1 MQNQP
6 KKKHIDIEEVIRSK
20 NPRLLKVLPRFLKNY
35 LKRVLHEN
43 DMNLFLDEHGE
54 RRGMDFGNKVLHE
67 MGVKIQVKGSEHIP
81 LHGGLV
87 IASNHP
93 LGGLDALALLQMLS
107 KKRSDFKFIVNDIL
121 TQFKNLQDLF
131 IGVNKHGT
139 TAAQSLSEIDK
150 QYASD
155 TVTLIFPAGLVS
167 RKQKGV
173 VNDLEWKKSFIT
185 KAKKHKRNILPVYI
199 EASNSKGFYN
209 LAMWRKRFG
218 IKANIEMLY
227 LIDEM
232 YRQKNKTITVVFGKV
247 LPFELFDK
255 RHTDMEWAQKV
266 KEHVYALATDD
277 EEKMIR
283 R

>member
-1 MQNQP
+1 MTATP

-35 LKRVLHEN
+35 LKKVLHEN
-43 DMNLFLDEHGE
+43 DMNLFLDEHGD
-54 RRGMDFGNKVLHE
+54 RTGMDFGNKVLQE
-67 MGVKIQVKGSEHIP
+67 MGVMVHVKGLENIP
-81 LHGGLV
+81 SSGGLV
-87 IASNHP
+87 VASNHP

-107 KKRSDFKFIVNDIL
+107 KKRTDFKFIVNDIL

-139 TAAQSLSEIDK
+139 TAVQSLAEIDK
-150 QYASD
+150 QYASES
-155 TVTLIFPAGLVS
+155 VTLIFPAGLVS

-173 VNDLEWKKSFIT
+173 VRDLEWKKSFIT
-185 KAKKHKRNILPVYI
+185 KAKKHKRNIMPVFI

-232 YRQKNKTITVVFGKV
+232 YRQKNKSITIVFGKV
-247 LPFELFDK
+247 LPYELFDK
-255 RHTDMEWAQKV
+255 QHTDMEWAQKM
-266 KEHVYALATDD
+266 KEHVYAIASNDKT
-277 EEKMIR
+277 KMIG
-283 R
+283 